1 MPIVIVSSLQI
12 HPIKACRG
20 VRVERATV
28 NAYGLAGDR
37 EWQLVDADGAFV
49 TQRTQPSLARV
60 EATTVDGGVVVRAE
74 GMTDLEVPRPAV
86 ADITTTT
93 FTGDVPVG
101 DAGDTAADWFSAF
114 LGAPVRLVGM
124 APGYERRF
132 GDVFATEMNLGDAC
146 PLLVV
151 NEASHR
157 FLAERAKEPFGLDR
171 WRTNVAI
178 DGAEPW
184 AEDTWGTIRV
194 GAATVTCVM
203 PWPRCAV
210 PQVDQLDG
218 SRHTEPAAVLKAHRW
233 CVEVPAGTPLEQM
246 MLPGNALFGMASSIE
261 PVGAE
266 IVVGDEVEVVS
277 TVEPLL
283 RI

>member
-28 NAYGLAGDR
+28 NEYGLAGDR
-37 EWQLVDADGAFV
+37 EWQLVDAEGTFV
-49 TQRTQPSLARV
+49 TQRTQPTLARV
-60 EATTVDGGVVVRAE
+60 EARPVDGGVVVRAE
-74 GMTDLEVPRPAV
+74 GMTDLEVPRPAA

-93 FTGDVPVG
+93 FTGEVPAG
-101 DAGDTAADWFSAF
+101 DAGDVVADWFSAF
-114 LGAPVRLVGM
+114 LGTPVRLVGI

-132 GDVFATEMNLGDAC
+132 GDVFATQVNLGDAC

-157 FLAERAKEPFGLDR
+157 YLAARAKEPFGLDR
-171 WRTNVAI
+171 WRSNVAI

-184 AEDTWGTIRV
+184 AEDTWRTVRV

-210 PQVDQLDG
+210 PQVDQVDG
-218 SRHTEPAAVLKAHRW
+218 RRHKEPAVVLKAHRW
-233 CVEVPAGTPLEQM
+233 CVDVPNGTPLEKM

-266 IVVGDEVEVVS
+266 IAVGDEVEVLA
-277 TVEPLL
+277 TKEPLL
-283 RI
+283 RT